1 MDPLAVLNTVALV
14 AILAAL
20 VWLVVTVLR
29 LRSDAD
35 TTGMRQTVE
44 SLKAELIGK
53 QMEGLLA
60 LRESLDSA
68 SRGLNER
75 LAEGT
80 SSLDRRLA
88 VVSEI
93 ENKLGQLQT
102 QTEHLQEIGKNIQQ
116 LADLLKPP
124 KLRGGLGE
132 LLLENLLGQ
141 ILPPA
146 LFETQYGFPGGQ
158 RVDAVIKLGDRLLP
172 IDSKFPLEAFQRLT
186 GGVDGDM
193 PRKEFAKAIKVQVD
207 SIAAKYILPDH
218 NTTDF
223 AVMYI
228 PSEAVYYQLV
238 AESESDLL
246 AYALAKKVIPS
257 SPGHL
262 YAFLAS
268 VAAVAAEAGLAG
280 NRREVST
287 VLSALAE
294 SLARLDG
301 LHQRMAGSARVLGL
315 SLDKAKGETE
325 TMSRR
330 IEGLQEMSAP
340 GSDGASESSRHQ
352 PDFDSAVDAD

>member
-1 MDPLAVLNTVALV
+1 MDLLTILNAAALI
-14 AILAAL
+14 AILIAL
-20 VWLVVTVLR
+20 IWLATIVLR
-29 LRSDAD
+29 MRSGAD
-35 TTGMRQTVE
+35 TSGVQHAVE

-53 QMEGLLA
+53 QMEGLVA

-93 ENKLGQLQT
+93 ENKLGQLQR
-102 QTEHLQEIGKNIQQ
+102 QTEHLQEIGQNIQQ

-132 LLLENLLGQ
+132 LLLENLLSQ

-146 LFETQYGFPGGQ
+146 LFETQYSFAGGQ

-186 GGVDGDM
+186 GGTEGELSH
-193 PRKEFAKAIKVQVD
+193 KEFAKAIKVQVD
-207 SIAAKYILPDH
+207 NIAGKYLLPEQ

-228 PSEAVYYQLV
+228 PSEAVYYRLV
-238 AESESDLL
+238 ADEDSDLL
-246 AYALAKKVIPS
+246 SYALAKKVIPS

-280 NRREVST
+280 NRREVSA
-287 VLSALAE
+287 VLSSLGE

-315 SLDKAKGETE
+315 SLDKARGETE
-325 TMSRR
+325 TMQRR
-330 IEGLQEMSAP
+330 LDGLKELAP
-340 GSDGASESSRHQ
+340 AETGTPGHNNEYEDTVDDGRM
-352 PDFDSAVDAD
+352 P

>member
-1 MDPLAVLNTVALV
+1 MDLLTLLIAIVLV
-14 AILAAL
+14 AILIVL
-20 VWLVVTVLR
+20 IWLVTAVLR
-29 LRSDAD
+29 LRAGAD
-35 TTGMRQTVE
+35 TSQIQQTVE

-53 QMEGLLA
+53 QMEGLIG

-80 SSLDRRLA
+80 SSLDRRLS

-93 ENKLGQLQT
+93 ENKLGQLQR
-102 QTEHLQEIGKNIQQ
+102 QTEHLQEIGQNIQQ

-132 LLLENLLGQ
+132 LLLENLLSQ

-146 LFETQYGFPGGQ
+146 LFETQYGFAGGQ

-186 GGVDGDM
+186 GGIDEELS
-193 PRKEFAKAIKVQVD
+193 RKEFAKAIKVQVD
-207 SIAAKYILPDH
+207 SIAGKYLLPEED
-218 NTTDF
+218 TTDF
-223 AVMYI
+223 VVMYI
-228 PSEAVYYQLV
+228 PSEAVYYRLV
-238 AESESDLL
+238 AEDDSDLL
-246 AYALAKKVIPS
+246 AYALGKKVIPS

-280 NRREVST
+280 NRREVSA
-287 VLSALAE
+287 VLSSLAE
-294 SLARLDG
+294 SLMRLDG
-301 LHQRMAGSARVLGL
+301 LHQRMAGSARALGL
-315 SLDKAKGETE
+315 SLDKARAETD
-325 TMSRR
+325 TMRKR
-330 IEGLQEMSAP
+330 LDGLKELSPGPSDAP
-340 GSDGASESSRHQ
+340 VLAPDES
-352 PDFDSAVDAD
+352 PE